1 MGCVSG
7 NQRPPQDEN
16 KDNNRAGAED
26 RPEEKDRAGA
36 GAGAEPQNEDNKGNN
51 DTKAEP
57 GSVSVIKH
65 ANRFTE
71 E

>member
-7 NQRPPQDEN
+7 NQRPQGEN
-16 KDNNRAGAED
+16 NNNNDRAGAED
-26 RPEEKDRAGA
+26 KPEEKDKAGA
-36 GAGAEPQNEDNKGNN
+36 GAGAEPQNEDNRGNN